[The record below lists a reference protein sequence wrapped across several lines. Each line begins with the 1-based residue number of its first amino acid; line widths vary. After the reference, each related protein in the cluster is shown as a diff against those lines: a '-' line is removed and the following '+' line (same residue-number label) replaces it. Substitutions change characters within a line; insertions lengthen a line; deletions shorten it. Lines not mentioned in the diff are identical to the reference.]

1 MDSETRDM
9 SSSQNDNNSLSQPTN
24 VVVTSS
30 NLSQVNLTLPVDYN
44 KISDLK
50 TYVMQLSNEQSS
62 EVNRYKYITGEAIWA
77 IEFNLISKGIKED
90 HREWSNDVFFSH
102 LLTIYNKNAES
113 PSLTEESFIQKFKE
127 VKMKFDVLE
136 GVNSL
141 TSYSIQLKT
150 LLNNMNSFKVKFTS
164 DNERSTVDSL
174 LKNFPKFPKYYTRLR
189 DKILAM
195 GRPSTIETFITNLAI
210 QAGLMVACYQEVRE
224 GGAEIR
230 FPQGSG
236 NLDKGIRLDNKKRKH
251 ADLAPSP
258 TISKLPNI
266 SLKCD
271 GCGGK
276 NHIRAD
282 CLFNT
287 HPDYNIDTS
296 CDWAT
301 SDKGKA
307 WKQQRGLERLTWH
320 VDSLDGTFK
329 GRSNPSYTVNNGRS
343 GSSGPKIL
351 GNRKNFQKRKNRESL
366 LNITISNNID
376 HANTLLPTIITFNN
390 VDKHIESLID
400 TGAF

>member
-77 IEFNLISKGIKED
+77 IEFNLISKGIKKD
-90 HREWSNDVFFSH
+90 HREWSKDVFFSH

-174 LKNFPKFPKYYTRLR
+174 LKKFQSFL
-189 DKILAM
+189 
-195 GRPSTIETFITNLAI
+195 STTQDLEIKFL
-210 QAGLMVACYQEVRE
+210 LWE
-224 GGAEIR
+224 G
-230 FPQGSG
+230 
-236 NLDKGIRLDNKKRKH
+236 
-251 ADLAPSP
+251 LAPL
-258 TISKLPNI
+258 KL
-266 SLKCD
+266 
-271 GCGGK
+271 
-276 NHIRAD
+276 
-282 CLFNT
+282 
-287 HPDYNIDTS
+287 
-296 CDWAT
+296 
-301 SDKGKA
+301 
-307 WKQQRGLERLTWH
+307 
-320 VDSLDGTFK
+320 
-329 GRSNPSYTVNNGRS
+329 
-343 GSSGPKIL
+343 
-351 GNRKNFQKRKNRESL
+351 L
-366 LNITISNNID
+366 LRI
-376 HANTLLPTIITFNN
+376 
-390 VDKHIESLID
+390 
-400 TGAF
+400 